1 MEKAKAEMTNAM
13 QSAANNHRL
22 EIESLKKN
30 LEGLMGEELTK
41 AMSELEAANQSN
53 NAKVTEIEMLKSQ
66 ITQKEEEV
74 GTVKNTV
81 RQLKSIGRKFKEQK
95 E

>member
-1 MEKAKAEMTNAM
+1 
-13 QSAANNHRL
+13 
-22 EIESLKKN
+22 
-30 LEGLMGEELTK
+30 MGEELTK

-74 GTVKNTV
+74 GTVAAGQAV
-81 RQLKSIGRKFKEQK
+81 
-95 E
+95 